1 MNITIKQG
9 GDWGGYIPDEV
20 RNGNIVLKI
29 GNEIEITMRD
39 DNLKE
44 LIGLTEEKIQSLWE
58 RCQKIVRANDKE
70 SELMRKFSKVMET
83 AWQET
88 DPSYPPSKEEFDKI
102 MDAFFEFRNAYWNA
116 SLEAGELTK

>member
-20 RNGNIVLKI
+20 RNGNLVLKI
-29 GNEIEITMRD
+29 GNEIEITMRE

-58 RCQKIVRANDKE
+58 RCQTIVRANDIE
-70 SELMRKFSKVMET
+70 SDLMRKFSEVMET
-83 AWQET
+83 AWKET
-88 DPSYPPSKEEFDKI
+88 DPRYPPSKETFDKMI
-102 MDAFFEFRNAYWNA
+102 DAFFEFKNGYWEA
-116 SLEAGELTK
+116 SFKARGVE